1 MVGVCLVDAQELTY
15 FHEGIEGE
23 IMIRPSTKDKSEG
36 TLHELKGTLKQKA
49 GQLTNDPELEA
60 KGLGEKISGK
70 IQKKIGD
77 LERVI
82 EKP

>member
-1 MVGVCLVDAQELTY
+1 
-15 FHEGIEGE
+15 
-23 IMIRPSTKDKSEG
+23 MIKRSTKDTREG
-36 TLHELKGTLKQKA
+36 AFRELKGKLRQKV
-49 GQLTNDPELEA
+49 GQLTNDPALEA

>member
-1 MVGVCLVDAQELTY
+1 
-15 FHEGIEGE
+15 
-23 IMIRPSTKDKSEG
+23 MIKRSTKDKREG
-36 TLHELKGTLKQKA
+36 AFRELKGKLRQKV
-49 GQLTNDPELEA
+49 GQLTNDPALEA